1 MPVLDENR
9 RALKWWSHQNDTVVH
24 HSLHENGGNSHKTNS
39 LVFISSLDVRTFCSP
54 FYLSFL
60 AGDQR
65 PERNEIHAWPS
76 FPFPFPFPW
85 LCMFLRSCF
94 LLSVF
99 KASSSLNGKQLLEI
113 ASSCVTLAT
122 DISAYL
128 VALALSLGEPPCI
141 MSLLALCA
149 QRNYTCCLQ
158 TRRPRMVGELMLISV
173 PLMGTVVSYWA
184 SLIKHKHKITK
195 NSKMV
200 TAEPHQGQR
209 GALLSSEAP
218 HVCTGCTDRSW
229 TWRHQSLCP
238 WSQICS

>member
-1 MPVLDENR
+1 MTQLYIIVYMRMVGTLTR
-9 RALKWWSHQNDTVVH
+9 RTLWFSFRLLMCARSVALSTVASWLGIKDPKGMRSMH
-24 HSLHENGGNSHKTNS
+24 GSL
-39 LVFISSLDVRTFCSP
+39 
-54 FYLSFL
+54 
-60 AGDQR
+60 
-65 PERNEIHAWPS
+65 
-76 FPFPFPFPW
+76 FPFPW
-85 LCMFLRSCF
+85 SCMFLRSCF

-113 ASSCVTLAT
+113 ASSRVTLAT

-128 VALALSLGEPPCI
+128 VLALSLGELPCI
-141 MSLLALCA
+141 MSLLELCA

-158 TRRPRMVGELMLISV
+158 MRRPRMVGELMLISV

-229 TWRHQSLCP
+229 TWRHQSLCLWP
-238 WSQICS
+238 QICS